1 MPYDNNNTLFTIPQY
16 DLNSQNMPS
25 VQGSNNQNVDTKVDT
40 NNNVDSNDCH
50 INHVDSNNCKRDNN

>member
-16 DLNSQNMPS
+16 DSNSHNMQI
-25 VQGSNNQNVDTKVDT
+25 VQGNNNQNVDTKVNT

-50 INHVDSNNCKRDNN
+50 NNHVNSNNCKRDNN